1 MSAKWKTCTG
11 KVSSGD
17 SGPANIIAFM
27 RIVGGLRQ
35 HRELGPLIGL
45 LALALVFE
53 VLSDGKFLTFG
64 QLSAL
69 AALSASLG
77 VVALGVTML
86 MISGEFDLSV
96 SQTFALAPILMGTMM
111 RDLGCPAS
119 VALLVALAAVFLVGL
134 FNGLISTLAGIP
146 SLIVTLGMLFVVTS
160 LNRILAGGFPV
171 QLFGNEGPLISLM
184 GGDIPGTPVG
194 APFLW
199 MLALGAALWFVLGRT
214 QYGSWTRSAGHE
226 GGQVG
231 RAMGVPVRRVKLI
244 NFVLCSL
251 LAGLAGCLQLADF
264 GSSGVSS
271 GENYNLLAI
280 VAVVMGGTSLFGVR
294 GTMLGTLLGTLLLG
308 SLKTGLVLV
317 GTSGEYYTGLI
328 GTLLLVAALVNA
340 KTESLRQGG
349 SKRSS

>member
-1 MSAKWKTCTG
+1 MITPTANLSALMKGSSQVIAGLG
-11 KVSSGD
+11 K
-17 SGPANIIAFM
+17 
-27 RIVGGLRQ
+27 

-45 LALALVFE
+45 LALGLLFE

-64 QLSAL
+64 LLSAL

-96 SQTFALAPILMGTMM
+96 SQTFALAPIVMGTLMT
-111 RDLGCPAS
+111 DLGWGAS
-119 VALLVALAAVFLVGL
+119 VALCLALIAVFLVGL
-134 FNGLISTLAGIP
+134 INGLMSTLARIP

-160 LNRILAGGFPV
+160 FNRILAGGFPV

-184 GGDIPGTPVG
+184 GGDVPGTPVG

-199 MLALGAALWFVLGRT
+199 MLAIGGILWFVLGRT
-214 QYGSWTRSAGHE
+214 QYGSWTRAAGHQ

-231 RAMGVPVRRVKLI
+231 RAMGVPVRTVKLI
-244 NFVLCSL
+244 NFVLCSI

-264 GSSGVSS
+264 GSSGVNS

-294 GTMLGTLLGTLLLG
+294 GTILGTLLGTLMLG
-308 SLKTGLVLV
+308 SLKTGLVLA

-340 KTESLRQGG
+340 KTESLRRGG
-349 SKRSS
+349 SERSSLFG

>member
-1 MSAKWKTCTG
+1 M
-11 KVSSGD
+11 KV
-17 SGPANIIAFM
+17 IA
-27 RIVGGLRQ
+27 RVIAGLRQ
-35 HRELGPLIGL
+35 HREAGPLIGL
-45 LALALVFE
+45 LALCLLFE
-53 VLSDGKFLTFG
+53 VLSGGKFLTFG

-77 VVALGVTML
+77 MVALGVTLL

-96 SQTFALAPILMGTMM
+96 SQTFAFAPILMGTLMTE
-111 RDLGCPAS
+111 LGWSPVPALCL
-119 VALLVALAAVFLVGL
+119 ALTIVSLVGL
-134 FNGLISTLAGIP
+134 VNGLMSTLARIP

-171 QLFGNEGPLISLM
+171 QIFGSEGPLVRLM
-184 GGDIPGTPVG
+184 GGDVPGTPVG

-199 MLALGAALWFVLGRT
+199 MLAVGGVLWFVLGRT
-214 QYGSWTRSAGHE
+214 RYGNWTRAAGHE

-231 RAMGVPVRRVKLI
+231 RAMGVPVRTVKVL
-244 NFVLCSL
+244 NFVLCAA

-264 GSSGVSS
+264 GSSGVNS

-294 GTMLGTLLGTLLLG
+294 GTILGTLLGTLMLG
-308 SLKTGLVLV
+308 SLKTGLVLA
-317 GTSGEYYTGLI
+317 GTRGEYYTGLI

-340 KTESLRQGG
+340 KAESLRGG
-349 SKRSS
+349 RG